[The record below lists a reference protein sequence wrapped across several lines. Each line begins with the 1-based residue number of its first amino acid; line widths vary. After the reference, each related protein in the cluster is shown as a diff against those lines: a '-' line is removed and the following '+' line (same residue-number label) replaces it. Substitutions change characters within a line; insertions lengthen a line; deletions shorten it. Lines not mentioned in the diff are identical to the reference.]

1 MTACNPIPHGGVLQP
16 PVRGQAK
23 TVKGGRPT
31 LREHRINDR
40 IRVPEV
46 RVIGSDGSQLGI
58 LEIKQALR
66 TAEDQGLDLVEIA
79 PEAQPPVCKII
90 DYGKFIYAQEKKLR
104 ESRKKQ
110 HQTRVKEMRFGPQMA
125 EHDYQFKLN
134 LVKDFLTNRDK
145 VKISMRFRG
154 RQMNHIDLGRKLME
168 RFVQDVTPLA
178 TVESQPRM
186 EGRVMHMLIS
196 PK

>member
-1 MTACNPIPHGGVLQP
+1 M
-16 PVRGQAK
+16 
-23 TVKGGRPT
+23 
-31 LREHRINDR
+31 
-40 IRVPEV
+40 PEV

>member
-1 MTACNPIPHGGVLQP
+1 M
-16 PVRGQAK
+16 
-23 TVKGGRPT
+23 
-31 LREHRINDR
+31 
-40 IRVPEV
+40 PEV
-46 RVIGSDGSQLGI
+46 RVIGPDGGQLGI

-66 TAEDQGLDLVEIA
+66 AAEDHGLDLVEIA

-90 DYGKFIYAQEKKLR
+90 DYGKFIYAQEKKSR

-110 HQTRVKEMRFGPQMA
+110 HQTRIKEMRFGPQMA

-134 LVKDFLTNRDK
+134 LVKDFLSKRDK
-145 VKISMRFRG
+145 VKVSMRFRG

-168 RFVQDVTPLA
+168 RFVKDVSEMA
-178 TVESQPRM
+178 TVEQQPRM
-186 EGRVMHMLIS
+186 EGRVMHMLIT

>member
-1 MTACNPIPHGGVLQP
+1 M
-16 PVRGQAK
+16 
-23 TVKGGRPT
+23 
-31 LREHRINDR
+31 REHRINDR

>member
-1 MTACNPIPHGGVLQP
+1 
-16 PVRGQAK
+16 
-23 TVKGGRPT
+23 